1 MNIQRWIGRREPDW
15 KQFDQ
20 LLKQVE
26 RKGLRSLR
34 AADIKRLASL
44 YRSISADLARIKTT
58 QVSQTLS
65 HDLQMLTSRG
75 YSQIYQG
82 SRRQE
87 WQTVI
92 DFYRWGFP
100 ATVQRNVGYVALATV
115 IFLIGG
121 LIAWWFCWQDPSFMQ
136 LLVPQRLIA
145 KVRDQHELW
154 MGSIVGI
161 EPFAS
166 SLIMTNNLS
175 VAFLAIFS
183 GVGMFLPQVPVITP
197 PGAFT
202 AYLLLT
208 NGLSIGAIATLV
220 SQNRLAYPFWAFV
233 FPHGA
238 LELPAIFLAGGAGL
252 LLARAI
258 WFPGRYRRVDALR
271 YYGLQAAQLV
281 CGIVPM
287 LVMAGAIEGFFSPS
301 PLVPEPLKYLVGMI
315 LFGLLVTYCS
325 RRRITKAP
333 LI

>member
-1 MNIQRWIGRREPDW
+1 
-15 KQFDQ
+15 
-20 LLKQVE
+20 L
-26 RKGLRSLR
+26 
-34 AADIKRLASL
+34 
-44 YRSISADLARIKTT
+44 
-58 QVSQTLS
+58 QTL
-65 HDLQMLTSRG
+65 MSRG

-87 WQTVI
+87 WQAVI

-100 ATVQRNVGYVALATV
+100 ATVQRNAGCIALATI

-136 LLVPQRLIA
+136 LLVPQELIK

-154 MGSIVGI
+154 MGAIVGV

-166 SLIMTNNLS
+166 SLLMTNNLS

-183 GVGMFLPQVPVITP
+183 GVGMFLPQVPVVTP
-197 PGAFT
+197 PGVFT
-202 AYLLLT
+202 VYLLLT

-220 SQNRLAYPFWAFV
+220 SQNHLAYPFWAFV
-233 FPHGA
+233 FPHGS
-238 LELPAIFLAGGAGL
+238 LELPAIFFAGGGGL

-258 WFPGRYRRVDALR
+258 WFPGQYRRVDALR
-271 YYGLQAAQLV
+271 YYGLQTAQLV

-287 LVMAGAIEGFFSPS
+287 LVIAGAIEGFFSPS
-301 PLVPEPLKYLVGMI
+301 PSIPAPLKYLVGMT
-315 LFGLLVTYCS
+315 LFGLLVAYFS
-325 RRRITKAP
+325 LRKITEAP